1 MCAHLPAIE
10 NPQLVQSLTFVS
22 YFPPFSPIPPKV
34 PVLIF
39 QLERNTAVLID
50 EHYNAKALEDMILV
64 VQNAARE

>member
-1 MCAHLPAIE
+1 MLIF
-10 NPQLVQSLTFVS
+10 QLLETHGLSTPSPSCLVS
-22 YFPPFSPIPPKV
+22 PLSPSSPSKV